1 MGTTERTKK
10 RAQLWK
16 KAAVHFALCFVMGFF
31 SGFAPTGKASLSAR
45 TAAVVSSNKPQH
57 FPLQSVEPPQE
68 VPDAINRSLIAT
80 EAQNVSM
87 AAAAEPAR
95 HKKYSENTRF
105 MSQHEEVEEE
115 KEPEV
120 MTPRRFII
128 IVTATA
134 TSTKD
139 IKFKSVFLRRLA
151 NTLRLVPQPL
161 LWVVVAPKTETNEVS
176 ELLRGT
182 GIMYRHLVSRKNF
195 TDAEAERDRQR
206 NIALKHVRR
215 SLLLI
220 LEPTME
226 TTPKDK
232 IREAH
237 RRVMVANHPDAG
249 GSHYLASKINEAKEM
264 MLGRTKGTGSAF

>member
-1 MGTTERTKK
+1 M
-10 RAQLWK
+10 Q
-16 KAAVHFALCFVMGFF
+16 
-31 SGFAPTGKASLSAR
+31 
-45 TAAVVSSNKPQH
+45 
-57 FPLQSVEPPQE
+57 

-120 MTPRRFII
+120 MTPRR
-128 IVTATA
+128 
-134 TSTKD
+134 
-139 IKFKSVFLRRLA
+139 
-151 NTLRLVPQPL
+151 
-161 LWVVVAPKTETNEVS
+161 
-176 ELLRGT
+176 
-182 GIMYRHLVSRKNF
+182 
-195 TDAEAERDRQR
+195 
-206 NIALKHVRR
+206 
-215 SLLLI
+215 
-220 LEPTME
+220 E